1 MNLAKRPM
9 PLKMILGKIRRL
21 LRPAAAPDQAARRTP
36 VIWYEQMELDFEDSK
51 DAEAV
56 EDSR

>member
-1 MNLAKRPM
+1 M